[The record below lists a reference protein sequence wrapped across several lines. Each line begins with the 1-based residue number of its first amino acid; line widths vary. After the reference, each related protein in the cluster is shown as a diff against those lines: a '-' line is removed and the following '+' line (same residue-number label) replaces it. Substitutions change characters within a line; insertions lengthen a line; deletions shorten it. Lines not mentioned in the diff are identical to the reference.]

1 MNPSKKNGPSDLP
14 DQPDAPAEP
23 QPQAEP
29 PAEPQAQ
36 KALSRELTEFLIEL
50 SIAIHQHGMYPPGH
64 PSLEPAAI
72 QATDRVTYLLKER
85 GKLSF
90 GAARDQLVIEGVAS
104 DVDNPLLRELAGRLR
119 RHHLGAISFHQ
130 GVSKHEI
137 VEFLMLMAEEPDVTG
152 QPLGLAPRERRE
164 QQPNIQMHSVAYDS
178 LRLID
183 DDGAVDEDQEGQ
195 AARTRYAQLWMGL
208 AKAAVLRGGREDQSS
223 GRSSDQDAHG
233 EADEAPRDPAAVAR
247 AISEHSES
255 EAYDQMIVGY
265 LLQIVQ
271 ELRVASGPEAVQL
284 NQRMGDLVAAMEPGA
299 LSRLLKMGGD
309 SGQRHQFLVNASRG
323 LKGDSVLRLVEAAS
337 HSEEKKVSQPML
349 RMLGKLAQHADGV
362 PGAQRQH
369 ALESIQ
375 EQVVDLVTGWS
386 GEDPNPQGYSTALAE
401 MSTAEPDIAMAQ
413 VQMAKAEPRRIVD
426 MAFEMDVAG
435 ESVTNA
441 VKQLIETEDAFW
453 LLARVNDNKSSALTQ
468 SLIGSTQ
475 EFGRLLQ
482 HMLEN
487 EAVDRST
494 FGMLLELVGES
505 AVEPMMRALVDTE
518 SRQFRRLLMDRL
530 VTLQPDAGALAA
542 RHLDDPRWYVTRNML
557 RLISGGEIAPEDF
570 VPDAYL
576 QHEDH
581 RVRYEALRLCTHLG
595 RGREKAVIGGLTDT
609 KKKTVRFALNAAL
622 VDCPAAALP
631 YVAPLALSGP
641 TDIRLLAVQVL
652 QTVVGQTARNAF
664 LKITQSTRGLVR
676 RKHPPKDPVYL
687 AALRALYPYRD
698 GRHVRAVLKL
708 AQRRPDPEIAAAARH
723 GSGARATGG
732 WGGWGG

>member
-1 MNPSKKNGPSDLP
+1 M
-14 DQPDAPAEP
+14 
-23 QPQAEP
+23 
-29 PAEPQAQ
+29 
-36 KALSRELTEFLIEL
+36 
-50 SIAIHQHGMYPPGH
+50 
-64 PSLEPAAI
+64 
-72 QATDRVTYLLKER
+72 
-85 GKLSF
+85 LSF

-104 DVDNPLLRELAGRLR
+104 DINNPLLRELAGRLR

-137 VEFLMLMAEEPDVTG
+137 LEFVALMAEEPDVTG
-152 QPLGLAPRERRE
+152 QPLGSAPRERRE
-164 QQPNIQMHSVAYDS
+164 QQPNIQMHPVAYDS

-183 DDGAVDEDQEGQ
+183 DDGVVDEDQEGR
-195 AARTRYAQLWMGL
+195 AARTRYAQLWVGL
-208 AKAAVLRGGREDQSS
+208 ARAAVLRGGREDQSS
-223 GRSSDQDAHG
+223 GQSEQSSDQDPHG
-233 EADEAPRDPAAVAR
+233 EADEASRDPAAVAR

-284 NQRMGDLVAAMEPGA
+284 NQRMGELIAAMEPGA
-299 LSRLLKMGGD
+299 LSRLLQMGGD
-309 SGQRHQFLVNASRG
+309 SGQRHQFLLNASRG
-323 LKGDSVLRLVEAAS
+323 MKGDSVLRLIEAAS
-337 HSEEKKVSQPML
+337 QSEEKKVSQPML
-349 RMLGKLAQHADGV
+349 RMLGKLAQHADGA

-386 GEDPNPQGYSTALAE
+386 GEDPNPQGYSTALSE
-401 MSTAEPDIAMAQ
+401 MSTAEPDVAMAK

-426 MAFEMDVAG
+426 MAFEMDVVG
-435 ESVTNA
+435 ESVTEA
-441 VKQLIETEDAFW
+441 VKQLIETDDAFW
-453 LLARVNDNKSSALTQ
+453 LLARINDNKSSALTQ

-482 HMLEN
+482 HMLKN

-518 SRQFRRLLMDRL
+518 SLEFRRLLMDRL
-530 VTLQPDAGALAA
+530 VTLQPDAGALAT

-557 RLISGGEIAPEDF
+557 RLISGAEIAPEEF

-595 RGREKAVIGGLTDT
+595 RGREKAVISGLTDT

-631 YVAPLALSGP
+631 YVASLVLSGP

-676 RKHPPKDPVYL
+676 RKHPPKDPVYV

-698 GRHVRAVLKL
+698 DRHVRAVLKL
-708 AQRRPDPEIAAAARH
+708 AQRRPDPEIAAAAQH
-723 GSGARATGG
+723 GSGARARGG
-732 WGGWGG
+732 WGG

>member
-1 MNPSKKNGPSDLP
+1 M
-14 DQPDAPAEP
+14 
-23 QPQAEP
+23 
-29 PAEPQAQ
+29 
-36 KALSRELTEFLIEL
+36 SRGLREFLVEL
-50 SIAIHQHGMYPPGH
+50 SIAIRQHSMYPPGH
-64 PSLEPAAI
+64 PSLEPAALHV
-72 QATDRVTYLLKER
+72 TDRVTYLLKER
-85 GKLSF
+85 GTLSF
-90 GAARDQLVIEGVAS
+90 GAAKDQLVIEGVGT
-104 DVDNPLLRELAGRLR
+104 DVNNPLLRELAGRLR

-130 GVSKHEI
+130 GVSKQEI
-137 VEFLMLMAEEPDVTG
+137 LQFLTLMAEEPDLTG
-152 QPLGLAPRERRE
+152 QPLGLAARERRE
-164 QQPNIQMHSVAYDS
+164 QQPNIHMHPVAYDS

-183 DDGAVDEDQEGQ
+183 DDGTVDEDEEAR
-195 AARTRYAQLWMGL
+195 AARTRYAQLWVGL
-208 AKAAVLRGGREDQSS
+208 AKAAVTRAGRDEP
-223 GRSSDQDAHG
+223 SSDEEDHG
-233 EADEAPRDPAAVAR
+233 DLEGASRDPAAVAQ
-247 AISEHSES
+247 AISQHSES
-255 EAYDQMIVGY
+255 DAYDQVIVGY
-265 LLQIVQ
+265 LLQIAK

-284 NQRMGDLVAAMEPGA
+284 NQRMGELVAAMEPGA
-299 LSRLLKMGGD
+299 LSRLLQMGGD
-309 SGQRHQFLVNASRG
+309 SRQRHQFLVNASRG
-323 LKGDSVLRLVEAAS
+323 MKGDSVLRLIEAAS
-337 HSEEKKVSQPML
+337 QSEEKKVSQPML

-362 PGAQRQH
+362 PGTQRQH

-375 EQVVDLVTGWS
+375 EQVADLVTGWS

-401 MSTAEPDIAMAQ
+401 MSTAEPDLAMAD

-426 MAFEMDVAG
+426 MAFEMDVVG
-435 ESVTNA
+435 ESVTEA

-518 SRQFRRLLMDRL
+518 SLQFRRLLMDRL
-530 VTLQPDAGALAA
+530 VTLQPDAGALAT

-557 RLISGGEIAPEDF
+557 RLISGAEIAPEEF
-570 VPDAYL
+570 VPDTYL

-595 RGREKAVIGGLTDT
+595 RGREKAIISGLTDT

-622 VDCPAAALP
+622 VDCPGAALP

-698 GRHVRAVLKL
+698 DRHVRAVFKL
-708 AQRRPDPEIAAAARH
+708 AQRRPDPEIAAAAQH

-732 WGGWGG
+732 WGG